1 MTPREKLE
9 AAFTAAGTPE
19 FGAVLCYEGIHIR
32 DHWSQLTAAPWWH
45 LFSPALDHQLAWRR
59 DAIRATGQDWFHLP
73 ACEPRDA
80 RAAVTLDVEGDAVY
94 RADRRTGVRRPLR
107 KPVVSGWNPEGNV
120 QSNHSRGD
128 TPSTWAEIDARCPP
142 PEPFDAAAFRA
153 EGRADL
159 ADALLREHT
168 ELMPCGYVVSP
179 LWRAQ
184 GFLGFESFML
194 LLADNPDLMAFAAA
208 RMLEATLNTVR
219 AQAALGARVVW
230 IEECMTDM
238 ISPALFKRLNRPPLR
253 RLCEEIR
260 ALGMRSVYYYCGG
273 IHDRLELLLDCG
285 ADAVAFEES
294 KKGFVIDIEAVA
306 GAVNGRCALLGN
318 LDAIGLLEHGSESGL
333 RAELRRQARAGRLNK
348 GRFVFSLGSPVT
360 PGTPADRVR
369 LYTDLA
375 HEEGFY

>member
-9 AAFTAAGTPE
+9 AAFTPAGTPE

-59 DAIRATGQDWFHLP
+59 DVIRATGQDWFHLP

-94 RADRRTGVRRPLR
+94 RADRRNGERRLLR

-128 TPSTWAEIDARCPP
+128 TPSTWSEIDARCPP

-159 ADALLREHT
+159 ADALIREHAA
-168 ELMPCGYVVSP
+168 LMPCGYVVSP

-184 GFLGFESFML
+184 GFLGFESFMI
-194 LLADNPDLMAFAAA
+194 LLAENPDLMAFAAS

-273 IHDRLELLLDCG
+273 IHDRLDLLLDCG
-285 ADAVAFEES
+285 ADAVGFEES
-294 KKGFVIDIEAVA
+294 KKDFVIDIETVA
-306 GAVNGRCALLGN
+306 SAVNGRCALLGN
-318 LDAIGLLEHGSESGL
+318 LDAIGLLEHGSESDL

-348 GRFVFSLGSPVT
+348 GRFFFSLGSPVT

-375 HEEGFY
+375 HEEGLR